1 MSVLIGHS
9 SIDEN
14 GKAYNGSAGDQTKKE
29 VCTRSWYNKS
39 WDVVIRPKDAA
50 MANKIAVACEQACAN
65 DKVGYDQYQRNTLY
79 TQALKVNFDLSK
91 ITTACEC
98 DCSSLVCICAIAAG
112 IPAGALYISGN
123 MRTTRNMRSAFKN
136 TGKFDILTDS
146 KYLTSD
152 AYLKRG
158 DILVNEGS
166 HTVIVLSNGSKISS
180 ENSKPVENNS
190 NKIEANN
197 SYVGKGI
204 GTAVA
209 QDYMNVRTGPTTS
222 YKVIGSCP
230 KGTAVEVLERTSAGW
245 YKIVWPGAANGFAY
259 VSNSNNKYFKYTAKP
274 VNTSFKPYVVRITA
288 SSLNVRAGA
297 GTNFAIKTVVHKN
310 EAYTIIEEKNG
321 WGKLKSG
328 AGWISL
334 NYTKKV

>member
-14 GKAYNGSAGDQTKKE
+14 GKAYNGVAGDQTKKE

-50 MANKIAVACEQACAN
+50 MAEKMAIACEQACAN
-65 DKVGYDQYQRNTLY
+65 DKIGYDQYQRNTLY
-79 TQALKVNFDLSK
+79 TQAQKVNFDLSK

-98 DCSSLVCICAIAAG
+98 DCSSLMCICAIAAG
-112 IPAGALYISGN
+112 VSAGALYISGN

-166 HTVIVLSNGSKISS
+166 HTVMVLSNGSKISS
-180 ENSKPVENNS
+180 ENNKPAES
-190 NKIEANN
+190 NKIESNT
-197 SYVGKGI
+197 SFSGKGI
-204 GTAVA
+204 GTATA
-209 QDYMNVRTGPTTS
+209 LTTMNVRSGDSTSHSILTTIA
-222 YKVIGSCP
+222 KNT
-230 KGTAVEVLERTSAGW
+230 KVEVLEITASNW
-245 YKIVWPGAANGFAY
+245 YKIVWPGASCGYAY
-259 VSNSNNKYFKYTAKP
+259 VSNSSNKYFTYTANSA
-274 VNTSFKPYVVRITA
+274 NTTTSGTYLVRITA

-297 GTNFAIKTVVHKN
+297 GTGHKINTVVHKN
-310 EAYTIIEEKNG
+310 EVYTIVEEKNG

-334 NYTKKV
+334 KYAKKV

>member
-14 GKAYNGSAGDQTKKE
+14 GKAYNGKAGDQTKKE

-50 MANKIAVACEQACAN
+50 MAEKMAIACEQACAN
-65 DKVGYDQYQRNTLY
+65 DKIGYDQYQRNTLY
-79 TQALKVNFDLSK
+79 TQALKVDFDLSK

-98 DCSSLVCICAIAAG
+98 DCSSLMCICAIAAG

-136 TGKFDILTDS
+136 TGKFEILTDS

-166 HTVIVLSNGSKISS
+166 HTVMVLSNGSKVGSTGTITPVVPTQPT
-180 ENSKPVENNS
+180 ENKEF
-190 NKIEANN
+190 
-197 SYVGKGI
+197 VGKGI

-209 QDYMNVRTGPTTS
+209 QSHMNVRTGPKTS
-222 YKVIGSCP
+222 YKIITSISI
-230 KGTAVEVLERTSAGW
+230 GTAVEVLERTSTGW
-245 YKIVWPGAANGFAY
+245 YKIVWPGTANGFAY
-259 VSNSNNKYFKYTAKP
+259 VSNSNNKYFKYTANP
-274 VNTSFKPYVVRITA
+274 VDTTFKPYVVRITA
-288 SSLNVRAGA
+288 SALNVRAGA
-297 GTNFAIKTVVHKN
+297 GTTYKINTVVHKN
-310 EAYTIIEEKNG
+310 EAYTIVQEQNG

-334 NYTKKV
+334 KYTKKV

>member
-14 GKAYNGSAGDQTKKE
+14 GKAYNGTAGDQTKKE

-50 MANKIAVACEQACAN
+50 MAEKMAIACEQACAN
-65 DKVGYDQYQRNTLY
+65 NKIGYDQYQRNTLY
-79 TQALKVNFDLSK
+79 TQALKVDFDLSK

-98 DCSSLVCICAIAAG
+98 DCSSLMCVCAIAAG
-112 IPAGALYISGN
+112 IPAGALYIGGN

-136 TGKFDILTDS
+136 TGKFEIITDS

-166 HTVIVLSNGSKISS
+166 HTVMVLSNGSKVSGTITPVAPAPSTPK
-180 ENSKPVENNS
+180 ENKE
-190 NKIEANN
+190 
-197 SYVGKGI
+197 YVGKGI

-230 KGTAVEVLERTSAGW
+230 KGTKVEVLERTSTGW
-245 YKIVWPGAANGFAY
+245 YKIVWPGATCGFAY
-259 VSNSNNKYFKYTAKP
+259 VSNSNNKYFKYTANP
-274 VNTSFKPYVVRITA
+274 VDTTFKPYVVRITA
-288 SSLNVRAGA
+288 SALNVRAGA
-297 GTNFAIKTVVHKN
+297 GTTYKINTVVHKN
-310 EAYTIIEEKNG
+310 EAYTIVQEQNG

-334 NYTKKV
+334 KYSKKV

>member
-14 GKAYNGSAGDQTKKE
+14 GKASGGVAGDQTKKE

-50 MANKIAVACEQACAN
+50 MAEKMAIACEQACAN
-65 DKVGYDQYQRNTLY
+65 NKIGYDQYQRNTLY
-79 TQALKVNFDLSK
+79 TQAQKVNFDLSK

-98 DCSSLVCICAIAAG
+98 DCSSLMCICAIAAG
-112 IPAGALYISGN
+112 VSAGALYISGN

-146 KYLTSD
+146 KYLTTD
-152 AYLKRG
+152 EYLKRG
-158 DILVNEGS
+158 DIIVNEGS
-166 HTVIVLSNGSKISS
+166 HTVMVLSNGSKISS
-180 ENSKPVENNS
+180 ENNKPVENN
-190 NKIEANN
+190 KIESNTN
-197 SYVGKGI
+197 FSGKGI
-204 GTAVA
+204 GTATA
-209 QDYMNVRTGPTTS
+209 LTSMNVRAGGSTS
-222 YKVIGSCP
+222 YRVLTTIP
-230 KGTAVEVLERTSAGW
+230 KGTQVEVLEISATKW
-245 YKIVWPGAANGFAY
+245 YKIVWPGASCGYAY
-259 VSNSNNKYFKYTAKP
+259 VSNSGGKYFTYKANP
-274 VNTSFKPYVVRITA
+274 VSNTGTSYKVRITA

-297 GTNFAIKTVVHKN
+297 GTTFKVNTVVHKN
-310 EAYTIIEEKNG
+310 EVYTIVEEKNG

-334 NYTKKV
+334 KYTLKV

>member
-1 MSVLIGHS
+1 MSVLIGHA

-65 DKVGYDQYQRNTLY
+65 NKVGYDQYQRNTLY

-98 DCSSLVCICAIAAG
+98 DCSSLACICAIAAG
-112 IPAGALYISGN
+112 VPAGALYIGGN

-152 AYLKRG
+152 EYLKRG
-158 DILVNEGS
+158 DIIVNEGS
-166 HTVIVLSNGSKISS
+166 HTVIVLSNGSKFSS
-180 ENSKPVENNS
+180 QNNKPVENNS

-259 VSNSNNKYFKYTAKP
+259 VSNSNNKYFKYIAKP
-274 VNTSFKPYVVRITA
+274 VDTSFKPYVVRITA

-297 GTNFAIKTVVHKN
+297 GTTFKVNTVVHKN
-310 EAYTIIEEKNG
+310 EAYTIVGEKNG

>member
-1 MSVLIGHS
+1 MSVLIGHA

-14 GKAYNGSAGDQTKKE
+14 GKANSGLAGDQTKKE
-29 VCTRSWYNKS
+29 VCTRNWYNKS
-39 WDVVIRPKDAA
+39 WDVVIRPKDAT
-50 MANKIAVACEQACAN
+50 MAEKMAKACEQACAN
-65 DKVGYDQYQRNTLY
+65 DKIGYDQYQRNTLY
-79 TQALKVNFDLSK
+79 VQAQKVNFDLSK

-98 DCSSLVCICAIAAG
+98 DCSSLMCVCAIAGG
-112 IPAGALYISGN
+112 ISAGALYISGN
-123 MRTTRNMRSAFKN
+123 MRVTSNMRSAFKN
-136 TGKFDILTDS
+136 TGKFEILTDS

-152 AYLKRG
+152 EYLKRG

-166 HTVIVLSNGSKISS
+166 HTVMVLSNGSKISS
-180 ENSKPVENNS
+180 SNSTTVNTGTTTVEN
-190 NKIEANN
+190 KT
-197 SYVGKGI
+197 YVGKGI

-259 VSNSNNKYFKYTAKP
+259 VSNSNNKYFKYTANP
-274 VNTSFKPYVVRITA
+274 VDTTFKPYLVRITA

-297 GTNFAIKTVVHKN
+297 GTTYKVNTVVHKN
-310 EAYTIIEEKNG
+310 EAYTIIEEKSG

>member
-14 GKAYNGSAGDQTKKE
+14 GKAYNGQAGDQTKKE

-39 WDVVIRPKDAA
+39 WDVVIRAKDAT
-50 MANKIAVACEQACAN
+50 MAEKMAIACEQACAN
-65 DKVGYDQYQRNTLY
+65 DKIGYDQYQRNTLY
-79 TQALKVNFDLSK
+79 TQAQKVNFDLSK

-98 DCSSLVCICAIAAG
+98 DCSSLMCICAIAAG
-112 IPAGALYISGN
+112 VPAGALYISGN

-136 TGKFDILTDS
+136 TGKFEILTDS

-158 DILVNEGS
+158 DIIVNEGS
-166 HTVIVLSNGSKISS
+166 HTIMVLSNGSKAGSTGAITPVAPST
-180 ENSKPVENNS
+180 ENKQYS
-190 NKIEANN
+190 
-197 SYVGKGI
+197 GKGI
-204 GTAVA
+204 GTATA
-209 QDYMNVRTGPTTS
+209 LSTMNVRTGGSTS
-222 YKVIGSCP
+222 YKVISTIP
-230 KGTAVEVLERTSAGW
+230 KGTQVEVLDITATKW
-245 YKIVWPGAANGFAY
+245 YKIVWPGASCGYAY
-259 VSNSNNKYFKYTAKP
+259 VSNANGKYFTYKANP
-274 VNTSFKPYVVRITA
+274 VTTNDLPYVVRITA

-297 GTNFAIKTVVHKN
+297 GTTFKVNTVVHKN
-310 EAYTIIEEKNG
+310 EAYTIVEEKNG

-334 NYTKKV
+334 KYTKKV

>member
-1 MSVLIGHS
+1 MSVLIGHA

-50 MANKIAVACEQACAN
+50 MANKIAMACEQACAN

-98 DCSSLVCICAIAAG
+98 DCSSLACICAIAAG
-112 IPAGALYISGN
+112 IPAGALYIGGN

-180 ENSKPVENNS
+180 QNSKPVENNS
-190 NKIEANN
+190 NKIEANS
-197 SYVGKGI
+197 SYVGKEI

-230 KGTAVEVLERTSAGW
+230 KGASVEVLERTSAGW
-245 YKIVWPGAANGFAY
+245 YKIVWPGAPDGYAY
-259 VSNSNNKYFKYTAKP
+259 VSNSNNKYFKYTTKP
-274 VNTSFKPYVVRITA
+274 VDTSFKPYVARITA

-297 GTNFAIKTVVHKN
+297 GTNFEIKTVVHKN
-310 EAYTIIEEKNG
+310 EAYTIVEEKNG

>member
-1 MSVLIGHS
+1 MSVLIGHA

-79 TQALKVNFDLSK
+79 SQALKVNFDLSK

-98 DCSSLVCICAIAAG
+98 DCSSLACICAIAAG
-112 IPAGALYISGN
+112 VPAGTLYIGGN

-136 TGKFDILTDS
+136 TGLFDILTDS

-158 DILVNEGS
+158 DIIVNEGS
-166 HTVIVLSNGSKISS
+166 HTVIVLSNGSKTSS
-180 ENSKPVENNS
+180 QENKPVDNNENKGNT
-190 NKIEANN
+190 
-197 SYVGKGI
+197 SYAGKGI
-204 GTAVA
+204 GTAVSLTT
-209 QDYMNVRTGPTTS
+209 MNIRTGPKTS
-222 YKVIGSCP
+222 YKLVGTIP
-230 KGTAVEVLERTSAGW
+230 PNTAVEVLERTSAGW
-245 YKIVWPGAANGFAY
+245 YKIVWPGVAEGYAY
-259 VSNSNNKYFKYTAKP
+259 TSNSDGTYYSYKANP
-274 VNTSFKPYVVRITA
+274 VSTTFQPYVVRITA

-297 GTNFAIKTVVHKN
+297 GTNYKVNTVVHKG
-310 EAYTIIEEKNG
+310 EAYTIVDKKNN

-334 NYTKKV
+334 SYTKKV

>member
-14 GKAYNGSAGDQTKKE
+14 GKAYNGQAGDQTKKE

-39 WDVVIRPKDAA
+39 WDVVIRAKDAT
-50 MANKIAVACEQACAN
+50 MAEKMAIACEQACAN
-65 DKVGYDQYQRNTLY
+65 DKIGYDQYQRNTLY
-79 TQALKVNFDLSK
+79 TQAQKVNFDLSK

-98 DCSSLVCICAIAAG
+98 DCSSLMCICAIAAG
-112 IPAGALYISGN
+112 VPAGALYISGN

-136 TGKFDILTDS
+136 TGKFEILTDS

-158 DILVNEGS
+158 DIIVNEGS
-166 HTVIVLSNGSKISS
+166 HTIMVLSNGSKAGSTGVITPAVPST
-180 ENSKPVENNS
+180 ENKQ
-190 NKIEANN
+190 
-197 SYVGKGI
+197 YCGKGI
-204 GTAVA
+204 GTATA
-209 QDYMNVRTGPTTS
+209 LSTMNVRTGGSTS
-222 YKVIGSCP
+222 YKVISTIS
-230 KGTAVEVLERTSAGW
+230 KGTQVEVLDITATKW
-245 YKIVWPGAANGFAY
+245 YKIVWPGASCGYAY
-259 VSNSNNKYFKYTAKP
+259 VSNANGKYFTYKANP
-274 VNTSFKPYVVRITA
+274 VNTNDLPYMVRITA

-297 GTNFAIKTVVHKN
+297 GTTFKVNTVVHKN
-310 EAYTIIEEKNG
+310 EAYTIVEEKNG

-334 NYTKKV
+334 KYTKKV

>member
-1 MSVLIGHS
+1 MSVLIGHA

-14 GKAYNGSAGDQTKKE
+14 GKANSGIAGDQTKKE
-29 VCTRSWYNKS
+29 VCTRNWYNKS
-39 WDVVIRPKDAA
+39 WDVVIRAKDAA
-50 MANKIAVACEQACAN
+50 VAEKMAIACEQACAN

-98 DCSSLVCICAIAAG
+98 DCSSLMCICAIAAG

-123 MRTTRNMRSAFKN
+123 MRTTRNMRTAFKN
-136 TGKFDILTDS
+136 TGKFEILTDS

-166 HTVIVLSNGSKISS
+166 HTVMVLSNGSKVST
-180 ENSKPVENNS
+180 SKPVENKPVEDNR
-190 NKIEANN
+190 NAK
-197 SYVGKGI
+197 VI
-204 GTAVA
+204 GTAVSKMA
-209 QDYMNVRTGPTTS
+209 MNVRTGPAVGYKTIATIANNTT
-222 YKVIGSCP
+222 VQV
-230 KGTAVEVLERTSAGW
+230 VEITDNKW
-245 YKIVWPGAANGFAY
+245 YKIIWGEGFAY
-259 VSNSNNKYFKYTAKP
+259 VSNSNNKYFKFTANP
-274 VNTSFKPYVVRITA
+274 ATSALPYVVRITA

-297 GTNFAIKTVVHKN
+297 GALYKINTVVHKN
-310 EAYTIIEEKNG
+310 EAFTIVEEKNG
-321 WGKLKSG
+321 WGRLKSG

-334 NYTKKV
+334 SYTKKV